1 MRVDMNRSGCPG
13 LPMSHTEK
21 KGPRPSVN
29 DVLIQVA
36 EAVQQIRY
44 GSVELTIHDGRI
56 VQIETRAKTRFT
68 HEAHKSRPDSP

>member
-1 MRVDMNRSGCPG
+1 
-13 LPMSHTEK
+13 MSLSDK
-21 KGPRPSVN
+21 KSSRPSVN
-29 DVLIQVA
+29 DVLSQIV

-68 HEAHKSRPDSP
+68 HEAHKSRTDIQQ